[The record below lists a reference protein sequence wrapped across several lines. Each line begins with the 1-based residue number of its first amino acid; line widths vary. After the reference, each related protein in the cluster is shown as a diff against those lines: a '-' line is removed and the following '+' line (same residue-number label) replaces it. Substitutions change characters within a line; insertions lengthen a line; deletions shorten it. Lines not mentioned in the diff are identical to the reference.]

1 MDLPDPFRA
10 LFGTLLAMA
19 VAADVAQRRIP
30 NVVVLPL
37 AAVGFAVQW
46 LEGGPAAAGVVVLV
60 AMGVLALLV
69 LPWMSGKLGGGDVK
83 LIAATSIW
91 IGPSL
96 VLPFLAFTAVA
107 GAPVAYATR
116 LVSFVQLRRE
126 APRTT
131 PHGCHPGALPAAQET
146 VPMAAAIALG
156 AFGALFW
163 GWP

>member
-1 MDLPDPFRA
+1 MSAHFTVLDL
-10 LFGTLLAMA
+10 LGTLLAAA
-19 VAADVAQRRIP
+19 VAADVASRRIP
-30 NVVVLPL
+30 NALVLPIAL
-37 AAVGFAVQW
+37 GGVAAQW
-46 LEGGPAAAGVVVLV
+46 FERGPAAAIVAALAALV
-60 AMGVLALLV
+60 VLALLV

-83 LIAATSIW
+83 LIAATAIW

-96 VLPFLAFTAVA
+96 VLPFLVFTAVA

-156 AFGALFW
+156 AFAALFW

>member
-1 MDLPDPFRA
+1 MNAHFTILDL
-10 LFGTLLAMA
+10 LGVLLAA
-19 VAADVAQRRIP
+19 AAAADVASRRIP
-30 NVVVLPL
+30 NALVLPI
-37 AAVGFAVQW
+37 AAGGLVAQW
-46 LEGGPAAAGVVVLV
+46 LASGPAAAGLSALV
-60 AMGVLALLV
+60 ALGVLAVLL

-83 LIAATSIW
+83 LIAATALW

-116 LVSFVQLRRE
+116 LVQYVRLRRE
-126 APRTT
+126 APGAT

-156 AFGALFW
+156 AFAALFW